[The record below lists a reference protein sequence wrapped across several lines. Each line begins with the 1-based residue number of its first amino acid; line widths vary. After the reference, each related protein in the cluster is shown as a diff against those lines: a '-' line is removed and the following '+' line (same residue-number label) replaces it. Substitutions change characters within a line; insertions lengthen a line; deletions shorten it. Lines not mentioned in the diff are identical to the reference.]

1 MPEVVRGQSK
11 KLQCME
17 NVKKCLE
24 KHLGNDF
31 QIKDV
36 DNDLELTPKAD
47 SIYGIYLQ
55 RIVDVVSVFKKNMYI
70 GVELKKGIYIRIY

>member
-1 MPEVVRGQSK
+1 
-11 KLQCME
+11 ME

-24 KHLGNDF
+24 EHLGNNF

-36 DNDLELTPKAD
+36 DGDLELTPKAD

-55 RIVDVVSVFKKNMYI
+55 SIVDVVSVFKKSMYI
-70 GVELKKGIYIRIY
+70 DAELKKGIYIRIF